1 MKTNVDEIFLNDKNY
16 KRVTVDRDIL
26 WQGTNKQFQLPS
38 RASSTQSHFYYS
50 SKLRLCV
57 GGTRFLSHGSSVD
70 CNSWVLT
77 ERFRCQA

>member
-38 RASSTQSHFYYS
+38 RASS
-50 SKLRLCV
+50 
-57 GGTRFLSHGSSVD
+57 FLHTKSFLLQFKIETMRRWHTISIPWLFS
-70 CNSWVLT
+70 
-77 ERFRCQA
+77 